1 MIFASM
7 KHLRSIVV
15 FVVRVSMSSGLT
27 TNVVGHCLL
36 RGGLRTESHGY
47 GKLEDLNLGC

>member
-36 RGGLRTESHGY
+36 RGGCEP
-47 GKLEDLNLGC
+47 NLMDTVN